1 MMRVPRGMS
10 LVANRPKPLP
20 GATTISKSGSIR
32 VVSNGSID
40 QGKIITPSVSFL
52 SVSAVGFLSCCAGAV
67 SLLLVDVLTPGP
79 LTLSRP
85 RISVT
90 SSPAMVVSGV
100 GDFDGLP
107 WRTLC
112 RQSSDVPSG
121 PVQRENP
128 KQTEMN
134 VSKEKGKYR

>member
-20 GATTISKSGSIR
+20 ASMTISKSGSIR
-32 VVSNGSID
+32 VVNNGSID
-40 QGKIITPSVSFL
+40 QGKGIIPSVSFA

-79 LTLSRP
+79 LTLRP

-90 SSPAMVVSGV
+90 SSSAMVFSGV

-128 KQTEMN
+128 KQTEVN